1 MEEKIILYSTD
12 TCHRCKM
19 VKQILNIHNV
29 QYVEVTDID
38 LMKNKCFNEVPM
50 MEINDRTLDYGH
62 IVAWLKKND
71 SSLIRGDRHEST

>member
-38 LMKNKCFNEVPM
+38 LMKDKCFNEVPM
-50 MEINDRTLDYGH
+50 MEINGQTLDYGD
-62 IVAWLKKND
+62 IVAWLKENNY
-71 SSLIRGDRHEST
+71 SLIRGSEEK